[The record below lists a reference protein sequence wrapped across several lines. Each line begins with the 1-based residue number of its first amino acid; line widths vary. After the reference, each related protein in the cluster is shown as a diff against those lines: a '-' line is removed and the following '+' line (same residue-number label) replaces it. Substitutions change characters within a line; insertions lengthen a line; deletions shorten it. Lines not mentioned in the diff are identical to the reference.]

1 MMPLAF
7 TVAGPLADQIFEPL
21 FSLDGLF
28 TGSLLARIVGLGPG
42 RGMGFMLMVS
52 GVILLVSSFYV
63 YSRPPIRKLEEEI
76 SAYVGGD

>member
-21 FSLDGLF
+21 FRRDGLL

-42 RGMGFMLMVS
+42 RGLGFMLMVS
-52 GVILLVSSFYV
+52 GVILLGVSFYV
-63 YSRPPIRKLEEEI
+63 FSRPSIRELEEEM
-76 SAYVGGD
+76 SADVEGG